1 MNLIRISDVLA
12 FVLAEGLRGHGGQ
25 VDWPLHYI
33 LKTSPLKCGPLAL
46 LRIEVMSHIGFS
58 LKKLRNNGSWGVHK
72 VYKACQLIIS
82 WIRISNSLRMSP
94 LHWVVWN
101 YTNWMGQLGP
111 TWHFYSIKSGPEN
124 GPKLGQL
131 GPAWPFYAAIF
142 RHIATRSV
150 SGQWFFFSFS
160 FSIWG
165 KLAWYIMS

>member
-1 MNLIRISDVLA
+1 MLGVRQFLPYNVSPTQRNHLADVFNSWQTLDASQNLMNLIRISSWRFSLCTCWGTSWTRWTGRLA
-12 FVLAEGLRGHGGQ
+12 TTL
-25 VDWPLHYI
+25 
-33 LKTSPLKCGPLAL
+33 LKASPLKCGPLAL

-111 TWHFYSIKSGPEN
+111 TWPFYSIKSEPEN
-124 GPKLGQL
+124 RP
-131 GPAWPFYAAIF
+131 
-142 RHIATRSV
+142 
-150 SGQWFFFSFS
+150 
-160 FSIWG
+160 
-165 KLAWYIMS
+165 